1 METRLIA
8 ETRFDVSSFK
18 KTLVLTICSIAIPAS
33 LWASPQVTSSPPV
46 AATRLVREGNAL
58 YDAGKYSEA
67 VQKYL
72 SAVAVA
78 PDWYEPHYELGQTY
92 SQMRNTGEAEAQ
104 FKLARKADP
113 NCWICY
119 QGMGNLA
126 DDSGNSA
133 LALENYQKAVE
144 LAPDQ
149 AQLRYN
155 LAIAYVRLQKAN
167 DAISALQEAERLRGD
182 YASPYF
188 LLGKIYYQQHRL
200 YLAFDQLFR
209 ATKLE
214 TSGSRFEN
222 AKKLT
227 DFQLIIDNKLPPNLS
242 GPHMSYC
249 LARTSAMSP
258 ENYRKR
264 FPAGET
270 YVDDL
275 HEEEYV
281 LADFATM
288 VAELSSKKKMDS
300 DFQRIVSIKNAGYLV
315 PYILVSSGQRFAND
329 ADAFEK
335 TNPGRLNEFR
345 QWAAGNKIS
354 LEPIHARCE
363 VRWMGQSW

>member
-1 METRLIA
+1 MTSG
-8 ETRFDVSSFK
+8 TRFGLTSFK
-18 KTLVLTICSIAIPAS
+18 GCLALAICTAAISAS
-33 LWASPQVTSSPPV
+33 LWGSPQTPSSPP
-46 AATRLVREGNAL
+46 AKATQMLREGNAL
-58 YDAGKYSEA
+58 YDDGKYSEA

-72 SAVAVA
+72 SAMAVA

-92 SQMRNTGEAEAQ
+92 YQMKRPGEAEAQ
-104 FKLARKADP
+104 FKLALKADP

-149 AQLRYN
+149 AQPRYN
-155 LAIAYVRLQKAN
+155 LAIAYVRVQKV
-167 DAISALQEAERLRGD
+167 DGAISTLQEAERLRAD

-200 YLAFDQLFR
+200 YLAFDQLFK

-227 DFQLIIDNKLPPNLS
+227 DFQMIVDNKLPADLI

-249 LARTSAMSP
+249 LARTAAMSP

-264 FPAGET
+264 FPAAET
-270 YVDDL
+270 YVEDL

-281 LADFATM
+281 LNDFATM
-288 VAELSSKKKMDS
+288 VAELPSKKKS
-300 DFQRIVSIKNAGYLV
+300 DNEFGRIVSIKNAGYLV
-315 PYILVSSGQRFAND
+315 PFILVSSGQRFASE
-329 ADAFEK
+329 ADHFEK
-335 TNPGRLNEFR
+335 ANPGRLEEFR
-345 QWAAGNKIS
+345 KWAADKDIS
-354 LEPIHARCE
+354 LEPFHARCE
-363 VRWMGQSW
+363 VRWMGQVW

>member
-1 METRLIA
+1 MIDRTRID
-8 ETRFDVSSFK
+8 FSSFK
-18 KTLVLTICSIAIPAS
+18 RSLALAFCTAAAMSAS
-33 LWASPQVTSSPPV
+33 LWGIPQVPNSPP
-46 AATRLVREGNAL
+46 AAADQMVREGNAL

-72 SAVAVA
+72 SAMAVA

-92 SQMRNTGEAEAQ
+92 YQMKRPGEAEAQ
-104 FKLARKADP
+104 FKLALKADP

-133 LALENYQKAVE
+133 LALVNYQKAVE

-149 AQLRYN
+149 AQPRYN
-155 LAIAYVRLQKAN
+155 LAIAYIRVQKV
-167 DAISALQEAERLRGD
+167 DEAISALKEAERIRPD

-200 YLAFDQLFR
+200 YLAHDQLFR

-227 DFQLIIDNKLPPNLS
+227 DFQMILDNKLPADLM

-249 LARTSAMSP
+249 MARTAAMSP
-258 ENYRKR
+258 ENYHKR
-264 FPAGET
+264 FPAAET
-270 YVDDL
+270 YVEDL

-281 LADFATM
+281 LNDFATM
-288 VAELSSKKKMDS
+288 VAELSSKKKREKE
-300 DFQRIVSIKNAGYLV
+300 FERIVAVKNAGNLV
-315 PYILVSSGQRFAND
+315 PFILASSGQRFAND
-329 ADAFEK
+329 AAQFEK
-335 TNPGRLNEFR
+335 NNPGRLDEFR
-345 QWAAGNKIS
+345 KWAAEKKIS
-354 LEPIHARCE
+354 LEPVHARCE
-363 VRWMGQSW
+363 VQWMGQAW